1 MFQQR
6 TFKVMMRIFE
16 KMFKEL
22 GEDWQ
27 RGYIFMGIEQLVGY
41 QTTRAIHNILPKYM
55 EVWIRNINDILFR
68 RDYNKIPLQCFV
80 SDLVRGKCMF
90 TSHAAVQKAV
100 VGTIALA

>member
-1 MFQQR
+1 
-6 TFKVMMRIFE
+6 
-16 KMFKEL
+16 
-22 GEDWQ
+22 
-27 RGYIFMGIEQLVGY
+27 
-41 QTTRAIHNILPKYM
+41 M